1 MHPLTPNIANDDM
14 IFKLEKEPQIE
25 DELSEMEMYSHTLAE
40 GGAKKSKGKGGSD
53 SERSGTKRPIVTN
66 TSR

>member
-1 MHPLTPNIANDDM
+1 MVPSMNLANDDM

-25 DELSEMEMYSHTLAE
+25 DELSELEMFSHTLAE
-40 GGAKKSKGKGGSD
+40 GGARKGKGKGDSD
-53 SERSGTKRPIVTN
+53 TERSGTKRPIVTN